1 MRFHLPLE
9 VFGSALEIAL
19 LGDGGHEGLV
29 LGDTLELGE
38 DLEPLRDVVL
48 VLLLPRDNCPLITR
62 EGVLLEELSWK
73 ENNVNRSQ

>member
-1 MRFHLPLE
+1 M
-9 VFGSALEIAL
+9 
-19 LGDGGHEGLV
+19 V

-48 VLLLPRDNCPLITR
+48 VLLLPRDNCSLITR

-73 ENNVNRSQ
+73 ENNINRSQSIRDENVI